1 MISKAVT
8 KEIISIIGKENYFDS
23 PEDKLSYSYDATPI
37 IKQTPHGIVK
47 PINVEQISKLVKL
60 ANEAKFSIVARGS
73 GSGLS
78 GGSIPVEDSIV
89 LLTPHWNK
97 ILEFDKENLTLLV
110 EPGVITSNIHSFV
123 EREGFFYPPD
133 PGSMTISTIG
143 GNVAENSGGLR
154 GLKYGVTKN
163 YILGLEVVLP
173 DGNIIF
179 TGNKNMKD
187 VAGYNLKDQF
197 IGSEGTLGIFTKVL
211 LKLIPK
217 PDYVK
222 TLVVYFDNKINA
234 AKSVSQIISSKILPC
249 TIEFMDKTTLQCIE
263 SYSKLG
269 LLTNKESM
277 LLIELDGHKIVVEED
292 INKVKVICE
301 QNNSSNI
308 IIAENELEAIKL
320 KLARRV
326 AFSSLAR
333 IKPTTIL
340 EDVSVPRSELPVMLE
355 KIEEISKQQNIM
367 IGNFGH
373 AGDGNLHPTI
383 LTDEKNESELKRA
396 QIAFDSILNETIKI
410 GGSITGEH
418 GTGLVKKQFLAKMV
432 GEPAIE
438 TMQKIKSVLDPN
450 GVLNPGKIFSLKPK
464 CEGPLPQ
471 RQDQFNNFLLQGAWL

>member
-123 EREGFFYPPD
+123 EREGLFYPPD

-355 KIEEISKQQNIM
+355 KIEEISKQQNVM

>member
-1 MISKAVT
+1 
-8 KEIISIIGKENYFDS
+8 
-23 PEDKLSYSYDATPI
+23 
-37 IKQTPHGIVK
+37 
-47 PINVEQISKLVKL
+47 
-60 ANEAKFSIVARGS
+60 
-73 GSGLS
+73 
-78 GGSIPVEDSIV
+78 
-89 LLTPHWNK
+89 
-97 ILEFDKENLTLLV
+97 
-110 EPGVITSNIHSFV
+110 
-123 EREGFFYPPD
+123 
-133 PGSMTISTIG
+133 
-143 GNVAENSGGLR
+143 
-154 GLKYGVTKN
+154 
-163 YILGLEVVLP
+163 
-173 DGNIIF
+173 
-179 TGNKNMKD
+179 
-187 VAGYNLKDQF
+187 
-197 IGSEGTLGIFTKVL
+197 
-211 LKLIPK
+211 
-217 PDYVK
+217 
-222 TLVVYFDNKINA
+222 
-234 AKSVSQIISSKILPC
+234 
-249 TIEFMDKTTLQCIE
+249 MDKTTLQCIE

-308 IIAENELEAIKL
+308 IIAKNELEAIKL

-355 KIEEISKQQNIM
+355 KIEEISKQQNVM

-396 QIAFDSILNETIKI
+396 QIAFDSILNETIRI

-418 GTGLVKKQFLAKMV
+418 GTGLVKKQFLKKMV

-464 CEGPLPQ
+464 CEGPLPH
-471 RQDQFNNFLLQGAWL
+471 RQEQISNFLLQGAWL

>member
-8 KEIISIIGKENYFDS
+8 KEVISIIGKENYFDS

-123 EREGFFYPPD
+123 EREGLFYPPD
-133 PGSMTISTIG
+133 PGSMAISTIG

-173 DGNIIF
+173 NGNIIF

-197 IGSEGTLGIFTKVL
+197 IGSEGTLGIFTKIL

-217 PDYVK
+217 PDHVK

-308 IIAENELEAIKL
+308 IIAENELKAIKL

-340 EDVSVPRSELPVMLE
+340 EDVSVPRSELPVILE
-355 KIEEISKQQNIM
+355 KIEEISKQQNVM

-396 QIAFDSILNETIKI
+396 QIAFDSILNETIRI

-418 GTGLVKKQFLAKMV
+418 GTGLVKKQFLKKMV

-464 CEGPLPQ
+464 CEGPLPH
-471 RQDQFNNFLLQGAWL
+471 RQEQISNFLLQGAWL